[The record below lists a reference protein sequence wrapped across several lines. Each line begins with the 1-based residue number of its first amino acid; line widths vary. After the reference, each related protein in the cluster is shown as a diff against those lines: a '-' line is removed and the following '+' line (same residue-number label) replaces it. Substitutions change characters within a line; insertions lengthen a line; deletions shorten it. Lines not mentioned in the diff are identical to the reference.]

1 MGSVLVGFHFSSYF
15 LNFSLNISLKLEG
28 FITLWKYIFFFFLLF
43 LQDSSENKSKQ

>member
-15 LNFSLNISLKLEG
+15 LNFSLNISLKLG
-28 FITLWKYIFFFFLLF
+28 FITLWKYIFFFFILF